1 MKNIYGIKRSDL
13 EEYFL
18 SIGEKKFKALQVYE
32 WLYLKRVD
40 LKRVD
45 SIDKMTN
52 IKKEIQD
59 KLKIDFSM
67 EMIKVAQVQH
77 DTDAHK
83 YLFLLKDHNYI
94 EAVLMEHDYGL
105 SVCVSSEV
113 GCNIGWDYN

>member
-1 MKNIYGIKRSDL
+1 MNFMKNIYGIKRSDL
-13 EEYFL
+13 EEYFI

-40 LKRVD
+40 

-59 KLKIDFSM
+59 KLKTDFSM

-113 GCNIGWDYN
+113 GCNIGWVYN

>member
-13 EEYFL
+13 EEYFI

-32 WLYLKRVD
+32 WLYLKRGG
-40 LKRVD
+40 

-52 IKKEIQD
+52 IKKEIQE
-59 KLKIDFSM
+59 KLKNDFSTD
-67 EMIKVAQVQH
+67 MISIAKVEH
-77 DTDAHK
+77 DVDAHK

-94 EAVLMEHDYGL
+94 EAVLTEHDYGL

-113 GCNIGWDYN
+113 GCNMGCKL